1 MDWRYNQEQDCHEG
15 WDGDLL
21 LVVWRGDFGWQW
33 LVYNQHWTV
42 GNKLVG
48 DSKVESFHDKRR
60 KPHYTSKRK
69 AQHSAARWVKGWKE
83 RRKICTRRKLRL
95 LRRVTRRSPWL
106 SCSLCN

>member
-1 MDWRYNQEQDCHEG
+1 MNWRYNTIQNCHEA
-15 WDGDLL
+15 WVEFPFSNLL
-21 LVVWRGDFGWQW
+21 LVVWKGVFGWCW

-48 DSKVESFHDKRR
+48 DSKIESFHDKRR

-83 RRKICTRRKLRL
+83 RKKDGY
-95 LRRVTRRSPWL
+95 VQDAS
-106 SCSLCN
+106 